1 MQLNLETDRR
11 YFLSKDIKT
20 IIVSNNDK
28 VKAKEKLQNS
38 SDSISKC

>member
-20 IIVSNNDK
+20 IIISDNDK
-28 VKAKEKLQNS
+28 VKAWRNFKFLG
-38 SDSISKC
+38 